1 MLRFH
6 LLYYA
11 CRIDDSLYVALKSSS
26 SGVVMR
32 DDTRGNQASSGSF
45 EFSSKID
52 EILQHQM
59 HRTKAAQWA
68 RNLRFLTF
76 AGDESSTDP
85 ETQEGIDPLKVLHRG
100 QCSRCELKVRP
111 PAEHNCATHTQLEY
125 NISVC
130 GKRAKEHNNPCIH
143 VESRSCEECMHIP
156 LFPNSGKATKFRI
169 RRLKPKDTR
178 LSELGT
184 CSHFVAV
191 SYCWS
196 SLSFQTSGEPNA
208 SSEQYQ
214 VLEEDMKS
222 KRPIRA
228 PKDTID
234 RAVSFATQNGFRMI
248 WIDQVI
254 RSL

>member
-1 MLRFH
+1 M
-6 LLYYA
+6 
-11 CRIDDSLYVALKSSS
+11 I
-26 SGVVMR
+26 
-32 DDTRGNQASSGSF
+32 DDTRGNEASSGSF
-45 EFSSKID
+45 GFSSKID

-59 HRTKAAQWA
+59 YRTKAAQWA

-85 ETQEGIDPLKVLHRG
+85 KTQERFEPLPGLHRD
-100 QCSRCELKVRP
+100 QCSRCELSVRP
-111 PAEHNCATHTQLEY
+111 PAEHKYATHTRTEFSKNAYEKQV
-125 NISVC
+125 N
-130 GKRAKEHNNPCIH
+130 EHNNPCVH
-143 VESRSCEECMHIP
+143 VESRSCEECRHIP
-156 LFPNSGKATKFRI
+156 LFPSHGKTTKFRI

-178 LSELGT
+178 LSELGM

-196 SLSFQTSGEPNA
+196 SLSSRNSGEPNA

-214 VLEEDMKS
+214 VLEEDMKT

-234 RAVSFATQNGFRMI
+234 RAVSFAAQNGFRMI
-248 WIDQVI
+248 WIDQVTC
-254 RSL
+254 SL